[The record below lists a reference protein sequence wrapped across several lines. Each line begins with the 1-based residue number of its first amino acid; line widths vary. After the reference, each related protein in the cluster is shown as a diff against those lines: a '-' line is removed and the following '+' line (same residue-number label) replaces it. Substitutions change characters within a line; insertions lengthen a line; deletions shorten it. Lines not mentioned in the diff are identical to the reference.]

1 MELIKRKILL
11 EDSIDRSYDSK
22 NWGKLTAD
30 TFFINVL
37 LTQNI
42 DDMGLFTDI
51 EYFSASTDG
60 SNQPNYSILVQKL
73 IQSGITFPFMS
84 QDTPYLDNTLTVFEQ
99 KTIRKPFSVESEFYN
114 YLDLRISGYT
124 DSKIDDVKSYD
135 NSEKLKTNFN
145 MGVQTYENY
154 QNVTVNG
161 VDRVVS
167 LSEPIVYVFDTP
179 VDFNI
184 GTPNQVY
191 GLQYLDYT
199 ANTRTVIIDNV
210 KYRIPETIVNYIG
223 EGNNETN
230 TSLSALT
237 KEEYLFG
244 IISTPQIQND
254 VFIERGVTSVIE
266 PHMKLSEIKNLREL
280 TLYGNGYYNITRQ

>member
-11 EDSIDRSYDSK
+11 EDSIDRSYNSK

-37 LTQNI
+37 ITQNI

-60 SNQPNYSILVQKL
+60 SNQPNYSPPNPPVWCLN
-73 IQSGITFPFMS
+73 G
-84 QDTPYLDNTLTVFEQ
+84 
-99 KTIRKPFSVESEFYN
+99 PFSLEPDFYN

-124 DSKIDDVKSYD
+124 DSKIDDVKTYD

-154 QNVTVNG
+154 QNETING
-161 VDRVVS
+161 VDRVVL

-179 VDFNI
+179 VDFNM
-184 GTPNQVY
+184 GTSNQVY
-191 GLQYLDYT
+191 GLQYLDYSS
-199 ANTRTVIIDNV
+199 NTRTVIIDNV

-266 PHMKLSEIKNLREL
+266 PHIKLSEIKNLREL

>member
-11 EDSIDRSYDSK
+11 EDSIDRSYNSE

-51 EYFSASTDG
+51 EYFSASTNG
-60 SNQPNYSILVQKL
+60 SNQPNYSILIQKL

-84 QDTPYLDNTLTVFEQ
+84 EETPYLDNTLTIFEE

-114 YLDLRISGYT
+114 YLNLRISGYT

-154 QNVTVNG
+154 QNETING
-161 VDRVVS
+161 VDRVVL

-179 VDFNI
+179 VDSNM
-184 GTPNQVY
+184 GTENQVY

-199 ANTRTVIIDNV
+199 AKTRTVIIDDV

-230 TSLSALT
+230 ISLSALT

-266 PHMKLSEIKNLREL
+266 PHMKLSEIKNLKEL

>member
-84 QDTPYLDNTLTVFEQ
+84 QDTPYLDNTLTIFEQ

-191 GLQYLDYT
+191 GLQYSDYT

>member
-11 EDSIDRSYDSK
+11 EDSIDRSYNSE

-60 SNQPNYSILVQKL
+60 SNQPNYSILTQKL

-84 QDTPYLDNTLTVFEQ
+84 EETPYLDNTLTIFEE

-114 YLDLRISGYT
+114 YLNLRISGYT

-154 QNVTVNG
+154 QNETING
-161 VDRVVS
+161 VDRVVL
-167 LSEPIVYVFDTP
+167 LSEPIVYVFDAP
-179 VDFNI
+179 VDSNM
-184 GTPNQVY
+184 GTENQVY

-199 ANTRTVIIDNV
+199 AKTRTVIIDDV
-210 KYRIPETIVNYIG
+210 RYRIPETIVNYIG

-230 TSLSALT
+230 ISLSALT

-266 PHMKLSEIKNLREL
+266 PHMKLSEIKNLKEL

>member
-11 EDSIDRSYDSK
+11 EDSIDRSYNSK

-37 LTQNI
+37 ITQNI

-73 IQSGITFPFMS
+73 IQSGITFPFMFEN
-84 QDTPYLDNTLTVFEQ
+84 TPYLENTLTIFEE
-99 KTIRKPFSVESEFYN
+99 KTIRKPFSLEPDFYN

-124 DSKIDDVKSYD
+124 DSKIDDVKTYD

-154 QNVTVNG
+154 QNETING
-161 VDRVVS
+161 VDRVVL

-179 VDFNI
+179 VDFNM
-184 GTPNQVY
+184 GTSNQVY
-191 GLQYLDYT
+191 GLQYLDYSS
-199 ANTRTVIIDNV
+199 NTRTVIIDNV

-266 PHMKLSEIKNLREL
+266 PHIKLSEIKNLREL

>member
-11 EDSIDRSYDSK
+11 EDSIDRSYNSE

-60 SNQPNYSILVQKL
+60 SNQPNYSILTQKL

-84 QDTPYLDNTLTVFEQ
+84 EETPYLDNTLTIFEE

-114 YLDLRISGYT
+114 YLNLRISGYT

-135 NSEKLKTNFN
+135 NTEKLKTNFN

-154 QNVTVNG
+154 QNETING
-161 VDRVVS
+161 VDRVVL
-167 LSEPIVYVFDTP
+167 LSEPIVYVFDAP
-179 VDFNI
+179 VDSNM
-184 GTPNQVY
+184 GTENQVY

-199 ANTRTVIIDNV
+199 AKTRTVIIDDV
-210 KYRIPETIVNYIG
+210 RYRIPETIVNYIG

-230 TSLSALT
+230 ISLSALT

-244 IISTPQIQND
+244 IISPPETESS
-254 VFIERGVTSVIE
+254 VFIDRGVTTVME
-266 PHMKLSEIKNLREL
+266 LHLKLSEVKSLGEL
-280 TLYGNGYYNITRQ
+280 SRYGNGFYNIRKT